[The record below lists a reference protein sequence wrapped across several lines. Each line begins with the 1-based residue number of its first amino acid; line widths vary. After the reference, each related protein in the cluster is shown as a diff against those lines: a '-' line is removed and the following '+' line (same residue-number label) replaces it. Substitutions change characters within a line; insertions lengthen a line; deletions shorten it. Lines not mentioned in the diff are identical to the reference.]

1 MSATVPLDHLPIRI
15 TTLYYK
21 EADRSYYFSP
31 HSHRVHQ
38 WYVCLHGGMTV
49 TLDGQQRFDL
59 NPEQSL
65 LVPPGTMREPKC
77 HRKAPGYLVAMFE
90 CIALDVAPILSR
102 TLDLPHDLREDLLAL
117 VEELRAPKGAE
128 SSYLT
133 GALLTRLLIGHK
145 RAVLAG
151 TQQLSGLN
159 ARGHQEV
166 VGQAEIFMQRN
177 LFRPLARSEI
187 AAAVNLSEPHLARL
201 FKALR
206 GRTILQ
212 RLTEMRIDQAKTLL
226 RDSNLSVTQV
236 SGEVGIS
243 SFSHFAKVFRKAV
256 GAAPSDYRRTGGRI
270 YG

>member
-1 MSATVPLDHLPIRI
+1 MTATVPPDHLPIRI
-15 TTLYYK
+15 QSLYYK
-21 EADRSYYFSP
+21 EADRSYYFGP
-31 HSHRVHQ
+31 HAHHVHQ
-38 WYVCLHGGMTV
+38 WFVCLHGGMTI
-49 TLDGQQRFDL
+49 TLDGLRFDL
-59 NPEQSL
+59 HAEQSL
-65 LVPPGTMREPKC
+65 MVRPGTMREPRC
-77 HRKAPGYLVAMFE
+77 HRQAPGYLVAMFT
-90 CIALDVAPILSR
+90 CVALDVTQIEQRL
-102 TLDLPHDLREDLLAL
+102 LDLPHELREDLLAL

-151 TQQLSGLN
+151 KPQISGLN

-166 VGQAEIFMQRN
+166 VGQAEAFMHRN
-177 LFRPLARSEI
+177 LFRPLSRSEI
-187 AAAVNLSEPHLARL
+187 ARAVNLSEPHLARL

-206 GRTILQ
+206 GRTILE

-226 RDSNLSVTQV
+226 RDSNLSVTRI

-256 GAAPSDYRRTGGRI
+256 GAAPSDYRRTGGRV